1 MRKRQA
7 AADEERPAVRD
18 NSLTSML
25 NKSRIGFGILTI
37 MAFAAVFLALLA
49 FVRQSI
55 LLSLIEKVSSAA
67 GTVQGAAQGLSA
79 GGEAG
84 KEEGLSA
91 KDTAVRVANQMET
104 TGRLQ
109 VLLADMKLSDIY
121 EQGDSYGALYSLK
134 GEGVFT
140 VDLSQATAIYDEEND
155 RLVIEI
161 PRPEFEPYI
170 DNSTLEICAEYK
182 KRTLFNGDARD
193 GYRGYLNS
201 RTQLDEKIRTEFSE
215 DPELTEQAEASA
227 RRQVEQLARSVCQSA
242 YVEVRF
248 KEEE

>member
-140 VDLSQATAIYDEEND
+140 VDLSQATA
-155 RLVIEI
+155 
-161 PRPEFEPYI
+161 
-170 DNSTLEICAEYK
+170 
-182 KRTLFNGDARD
+182 
-193 GYRGYLNS
+193 
-201 RTQLDEKIRTEFSE
+201 
-215 DPELTEQAEASA
+215 
-227 RRQVEQLARSVCQSA
+227 
-242 YVEVRF
+242 
-248 KEEE
+248 